1 MHGFSTGIQQIIQTS
16 KSLRNSGQHDWLVES
31 IILLF
36 VVSDTRATRWRHLEA
51 ALAAIGSQ
59 AEPVL
64 NCIQDEQDS
73 GREKPL
79 DIENLLVD
87 IIPSIL
93 GLPGEYFR
101 HCYYQVSLTILE
113 YPFLQGR
120 GFVFASQFAQHLPLP
135 STGQYLEAT
144 INIIESSETSIP
156 VKMSALKAI
165 HK

>member
-1 MHGFSTGIQQIIQTS
+1 MMHGFSTGIKQIIQTS
-16 KSLRNSGQHDWLVES
+16 KSLRDSGQHDWLVES

-36 VVSDTRATRWRHLEA
+36 VVSDSRATRWRHLEA

-101 HCYYQVSLTILE
+101 HYYYQVSLTIFRVSFSTRSWLRVCQSVC
-113 YPFLQGR
+113 PTSSTAVNR
-120 GFVFASQFAQHLPLP
+120 TISRSNHQH
-135 STGQYLEAT
+135 
-144 INIIESSETSIP
+144 
-156 VKMSALKAI
+156 
-165 HK
+165 H